1 MDTKKKLCKIGE
13 KMKEAGLVAACDGNI
28 SFRNPNGT
36 IVITPSGLPKGELK
50 PSQLLVMDISG
61 KIIKGEGKPSSET
74 PLHLEIYKARPDV
87 NAIIHA
93 HPIVATAVTVAGLT
107 FPSTIVTEG
116 AIVLG
121 KSVPTVPYA
130 APGSTELGKACAEY
144 AKKVNVFLME
154 RHGATAL
161 GKDLKEA
168 LYRMETLEAVAK
180 VYRASLA
187 FAVNSRALQDISRS
201 QELASFFLR

>member
-130 APGSTELGKACAEY
+130 APGSDELGKVCAEY

>member
-1 MDTKKKLCKIGE
+1 MDTKKKLCRIGE

-28 SFRNPNGT
+28 SFRNPNGF
-36 IVITPSGLPKGELK
+36 IVITPSGVPKGELK
-50 PSQLLVMDISG
+50 PSQLLVMDIQG
-61 KIIKGEGKPSSET
+61 KVIKGDGKPSSET
-74 PLHLEIYKARPDV
+74 RMHLDIYKARPDV

-93 HPIVATAVTVAGLT
+93 HPIVSTAVTVAGLP

-116 AIVLG
+116 ALVLG
-121 KSVPTVPYA
+121 KTVPTVPYA
-130 APGSTELGKACAEY
+130 APGSAELAAACAEY
-144 AKKVNVFLME
+144 AKHANVFLME
-154 RHGATAL
+154 RHGAATL

-187 FAVNSRALQDISRS
+187 FAVNSHALNEISRN
-201 QELASFFLR
+201 QELASLFMR

>member
-1 MDTKKKLCKIGE
+1 MDTKKKLCRIGE

-36 IVITPSGLPKGELK
+36 VVITPSGVPKGELK
-50 PSQLLVMDISG
+50 PSQLLVMDLNG
-61 KIIKGEGKPSSET
+61 KIIKGNGKPSSET
-74 PLHLEIYKARPDV
+74 RLHLDIYKARPDV

-116 AIVLG
+116 ALVLG
-121 KSVPTVPYA
+121 KTVPTVPYA
-130 APGSTELGKACAEY
+130 APGSAELAAACAEY
-144 AKKVNVFLME
+144 AKKADVFLME
-154 RHGATAL
+154 RHGAAAL

-187 FAVNSRALQDISRS
+187 FAVNSHALTEISRS

>member
-1 MDTKKKLCKIGE
+1 
-13 KMKEAGLVAACDGNI
+13 
-28 SFRNPNGT
+28 
-36 IVITPSGLPKGELK
+36 
-50 PSQLLVMDISG
+50 
-61 KIIKGEGKPSSET
+61 
-74 PLHLEIYKARPDV
+74 
-87 NAIIHA
+87 
-93 HPIVATAVTVAGLT
+93 
-107 FPSTIVTEG
+107 
-116 AIVLG
+116 
-121 KSVPTVPYA
+121 
-130 APGSTELGKACAEY
+130 
-144 AKKVNVFLME
+144 ME

>member
-61 KIIKGEGKPSSET
+61 KVIKGEGKPSSET

-93 HPIVATAVTVAGLT
+93 HPIVATAVTVAGLD
-107 FPSTIVTEG
+107 FPSTLVTEG

-130 APGSTELGKACAEY
+130 APGSTELGKACADY
-144 AKKVNVFLME
+144 ARKVNVFLME

-161 GKDLKEA
+161 GTDLKEA

>member
-50 PSQLLVMDISG
+50 PSQLLVMDING
-61 KIIKGEGKPSSET
+61 KVIKGEGKPSSET

-93 HPIVATAVTVAGLT
+93 HPIVATAVTVAGLA

-161 GKDLKEA
+161 GKNLKEA